1 MERLLWF
8 SHIGGVADMMVQ
20 QSAHPMD
27 KTHCLDIATTRPERN
42 VP

>member
-1 MERLLWF
+1 MERLPRF
-8 SHIGGVADMMVQ
+8 SQIGGVADMMVQ

-27 KTHCLDIATTRPERN
+27 TTQSLVIATNRS